1 MARMLRHRSSEPL
14 ARARAT
20 LKDRLLHQMM
30 DDLAEELSDADHAAA
45 EALARH
51 DTSEAVAAT
60 REAVRRRLLD
70 RARGLALEELSDAP
84 ELDEPVAPDDA
95 LAPLTEAYRK
105 AFHATARDQA
115 ATDLAERPEASD
127 LEDLAPDA
135 LNALAKAYERALHAE
150 ALRRATEALDF
161 SSITADDLPADVM
174 DGLRATIKQR
184 LLDQLFAQA
193 LDEIHEEVA
202 DPDAD
207 AFAEAF
213 VTESFAPEASETASF
228 ASDVPQPEPA
238 PSILGEAAFE
248 LDVLP
253 QEEALAETTPASEA
267 GEATE
272 PADAEE
278 RFEQGVELSLPE
290 EEAGSGF
297 FLDASAVDDAA
308 LTDSDPGEGERDGW
322 EAPILGEASAD
333 LDTLEARGDGFAEAA
348 LPASPEPASVLYLY
362 GVRSH
367 DAPIEPGALPD
378 EGIDPEHPIFEI
390 SVDGVHAFV
399 SEVSA
404 AEFGAEAM
412 ALNRMDP
419 DWVARHEQCHQLL
432 IDSLSQFASFLPVP
446 FGSVYADSAAVT
458 ELLSQ
463 VSYLEEVERLKNR
476 SQWRLR
482 VFRDRDRLHKHVVE
496 HSGAVKDLMAG
507 IRSQPRGESGGLKKQ
522 MVAAIHDEIDAMT
535 ERCTGHVHD
544 RFGALADEVR
554 PHDPGDDALPHAELL
569 IDASYLVVND
579 RRDAFGDAVDE
590 LRQEFGEAGF
600 TVEVSGPAPPA
611 LFATLAPPQPTAGG

>member
-70 RARGLALEELSDAP
+70 RACGLALDELSDAP
-84 ELDEPVAPDDA
+84 ELDEPAVPDEA
-95 LAPLTEAYRK
+95 LAPLTEAYRR

-115 ATDLAERPEASD
+115 ATDIAAQPEAAD

-135 LNALAKAYERALHAE
+135 LNALTEAYEHALHAE
-150 ALRRATEALDF
+150 ALRRATEGIDF
-161 SSITADDLPADVM
+161 SSIRADDLPADVIE
-174 DGLRATIKQR
+174 GLRATIKQR
-184 LLDQLFAQA
+184 LLDQLVEQA

-202 DPDAD
+202 EPGAD
-207 AFAEAF
+207 AFAPDAF
-213 VTESFAPEASETASF
+213 AMDSFGPEASGTDPSASG
-228 ASDVPQPEPA
+228 ASQPEHA

-248 LDVLP
+248 LDVHP
-253 QEEALAETTPASEA
+253 PEAEPAEHAAAPEA
-267 GEATE
+267 GEPDE
-272 PADAEE
+272 AEE
-278 RFEQGVELSLPE
+278 RFEQGVELSLSE
-290 EEAGSGF
+290 DEEAESGF

-308 LTDSDPGEGERDGW
+308 LIDPDPGEGERDGW
-322 EAPILGEASAD
+322 EAPAHGEASAGFEA
-333 LDTLEARGDGFAEAA
+333 LEASGDGFDEAA
-348 LPASPEPASVLYLY
+348 LPASAEAPAVLYLY

-367 DAPIEPGALPD
+367 DAPIEQGELPE
-378 EGIDPEHPIFEI
+378 EGIDPEYPVFEI

-399 SEVSA
+399 SEVSTG
-404 AEFGAEAM
+404 EFGAEAL

-419 DWVARHEQCHQLL
+419 DWVARYEQRHQLL
-432 IDSLSQFASFLPVP
+432 IESLSQFASFLPVP

-496 HSGAVKDLMAG
+496 HSGAVQDLMAG
-507 IRSQPRGESGGLKKQ
+507 IRSQPRGESGELKKQ

-554 PHDPGDDALPHAELL
+554 PHDPEDEALPHAELL
-569 IDASYLVVND
+569 IDASYLVVDD
-579 RRDAFGDAVDE
+579 RQDAFGDAVDE
-590 LRQEFGEAGF
+590 LRQAFGEAGF
-600 TVEVSGPAPPA
+600 SVEVSGPAPPA
-611 LFATLAPPQPTAGG
+611 LFATLAPPQPVAGG